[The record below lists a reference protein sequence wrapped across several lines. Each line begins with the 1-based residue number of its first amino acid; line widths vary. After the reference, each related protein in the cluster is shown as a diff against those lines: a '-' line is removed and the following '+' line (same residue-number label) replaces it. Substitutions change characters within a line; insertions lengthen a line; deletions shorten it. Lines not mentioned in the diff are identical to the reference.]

1 MSRDRTP
8 EGGWQG
14 EQNQYLVKE
23 EKERGKGGG
32 GGGGKEREEV

>member
-23 EKERGKGGG
+23 EKERGKEEGE
-32 GGGGKEREEV
+32 GKRERR